1 MLKVLCGLCAE
12 QPIIGEELDGKW
24 TPPSD
29 WLSILFGA
37 AGFAPGCGLYMPA
50 IPTERPNAKN
60 SIYMKPLYGQMY
72 RLDKNLLPIISSG
85 QRKMPIGLEVS
96 LFDLHFRLFMYP
108 PPREKNTTLL
118 NPKRKG
124 SAEPLTI
131 VLHRHLKIL
140 GEELGSGLRFC
151 DSQSAAKLFVRSHRH
166 VGREFKLRP
175 CSAGSI
181 LTLRNKIE
189 PLASNDLVGANA
201 TKDTINKT
209 HAVNNCAG
217 ETGDPHH
224 PRTGGASDIFE
235 VGVE

>member
-108 PPREKNTTLL
+108 PPRESLFYRPRLHKFGAEE
-118 NPKRKG
+118 NPTRSAFLHLGWDERPTIIDGTRVHKR
-124 SAEPLTI
+124 
-131 VLHRHLKIL
+131 
-140 GEELGSGLRFC
+140 SGLLTDVEARGP
-151 DSQSAAKLFVRSHRH
+151 AWAR
-166 VGREFKLRP
+166 
-175 CSAGSI
+175 
-181 LTLRNKIE
+181 TLR
-189 PLASNDLVGANA
+189 
-201 TKDTINKT
+201 
-209 HAVNNCAG
+209 
-217 ETGDPHH
+217 
-224 PRTGGASDIFE
+224 F
-235 VGVE
+235 